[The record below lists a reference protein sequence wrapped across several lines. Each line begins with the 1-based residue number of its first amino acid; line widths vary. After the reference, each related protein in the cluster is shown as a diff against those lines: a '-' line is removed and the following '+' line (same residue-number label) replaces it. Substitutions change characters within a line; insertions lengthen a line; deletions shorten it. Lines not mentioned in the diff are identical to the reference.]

1 MVQESIDQLRQAQ
14 DLMRD
19 AAAIIRQVTR
29 ELQNTPHRLSGERL
43 RSYISGHLEVLI
55 DRDHDWLDRS
65 INIENIIEELEEF
78 ADESLEEEE
87 E

>member
-1 MVQESIDQLRQAQ
+1 MIQESIDQLRQAQ

-29 ELQNTPHRLSGERL
+29 ELQNTPHSISGKRL

-55 DRDHDWLDRS
+55 DSDHDWIGRS
-65 INIENIIEELEEF
+65 INIEDIIEELEEF